1 MVALADINATLQEQ
15 NQTLDSVNKNLV
27 AMLRADL
34 DAAKRDARESGRRRE
49 REREASQKN
58 RVATSQLGAGAAF
71 KRGLIGDGLGGAIDK
86 LMAGALGGL
95 AGLIPLAM
103 AGVGRGIRFGAAALV
118 ANAFIEDALNY
129 AFDNFPGF
137 EGLDNLQRKE
147 FLDKAT
153 TGMNAAFIA
162 RFMGAKMP
170 ATIAAALGAAYAKEI
185 GQFIGGTVDENGNL
199 TITNP
204 VDGLLTSLGYE
215 DILPKEF
222 KLGPMELQAVG
233 AVGAVIMTSVI
244 SNIFKLMRFI
254 PAGRMLALLGTL
266 GLAGFDDLVKL
277 IKDSKAA
284 ALPPRV
290 VTDPRTNLPRQSN
303 AFRPYGSIKGA
314 PTGFVGEKMPAPI
327 KGPVTPY
334 AGFGTTKQPTVGE
347 RFAAP
352 EGTRRINPIF
362 ESNRPLTGQSLRSV
376 AQSGGPAPYAPTNQY
391 PLPPSM
397 DQALQGSR
405 VYNNLKLLAKALLKI
420 AGPALTAYL
429 VFEICRIVLGV
440 GPYKGTSEKEK
451 TAMIGQLL
459 GGFLQGTLLVM
470 LAAALGGAGVTFFTG
485 GAGAGWGT
493 LLGAIAG
500 GGLAYFTPNFIG
512 EAIAAW
518 MLGQSSVEYERKV
531 TQLQSGAYHADMAY
545 NLTGTSVLAGED
557 AGKKAA
563 MIMGMGG
570 GIPLPFL
577 NIQGG
582 GIPKS
587 GPTIS
592 PNPNALSTNP
602 NVAAHQAKKLAYIA
616 ARDLE
621 RIVRAYNIDG
631 EGSFGAPVGNT
642 VIINQADNSDKSVK
656 ASNTQVGNGTRAAA
670 IDYSTLSMYG
680 EARLFG
686 SGAMWA
692 NGQLNTPLY

>member
-34 DAAKRDARESGRRRE
+34 NAAKRDARESGRRRE
-49 REREASQKN
+49 REREANQKN

-71 KRGLIGDGLGGAIDK
+71 RRGLIGDGLGGAIDK

-103 AGVGRGIRFGAAALV
+103 AGAGRGIRFGAAALV

-199 TITNP
+199 TIKNP

-222 KLGPMELQAVG
+222 KLGPLELQAVG
-233 AVGAVIMTSVI
+233 AVGAVIMTGVI
-244 SNIFKLMRFI
+244 SKIFRLMRFI
-254 PAGRMLALLGTL
+254 PAGRMLGLLGTL
-266 GLAGFDDLVKL
+266 GLAGFDDLVRL
-277 IKDSKAA
+277 I
-284 ALPPRV
+284 
-290 VTDPRTNLPRQSN
+290 NQSN
-303 AFRPYGSIKGA
+303 DPIPGQRGIERGRTQQPTLNNRPNKVA
-314 PTGFVGEKMPAPI
+314 PSVSTRPNISQLKPP
-327 KGPVTPY
+327 PVTPY
-334 AGFGTTKQPTVGE
+334 AGFGTTKLPTVGE

-376 AQSGGPAPYAPTNQY
+376 AQSGGPAPYVPTNQY

-397 DQALQGSR
+397 EQALQGSR
-405 VYNNLKLLAKALLKI
+405 AYNNLKLLAKALIKI

-440 GPYKGTSEKEK
+440 GPYKGASEKEK

-470 LAAALGGAGVTFFTG
+470 LAAALGGVGVTAITG
-485 GAGAGWGT
+485 GTGAGWGT

-500 GGLAYFTPNFIG
+500 GGIAYFTPNFMG

-531 TQLQSGAYHADMAY
+531 TQLQSSAYHADMAY

-570 GIPLPFL
+570 GIPIPFL

-582 GIPKS
+582 NTPEPSTGYAT
-587 GPTIS
+587 PT
-592 PNPNALSTNP
+592 LSTNP
-602 NVAAHQAKKLAYIA
+602 YVAQHQLMKA
-616 ARDLE
+616 ARQLQKQHK
-621 RIVRAYNIDG
+621 AYNIDG
-631 EGSFGAPVGNT
+631 EGFFGAPVGNT

-656 ASNTQVGNGTRAAA
+656 ASNTQVGNSTRAAA

>member
-49 REREASQKN
+49 REREATQKN

-71 KRGLIGDGLGGAIDK
+71 KRGLVGDGLGGAIDK

-103 AGVGRGIRFGAAALV
+103 AGAGRGIKFGAAALV

-199 TITNP
+199 TIKNP

-222 KLGPMELQAVG
+222 KLGPLELQAVG
-233 AVGAVIMTSVI
+233 AVGAVIMTGVI
-244 SNIFKLMRFI
+244 SKIFRLMRFI
-254 PAGRMLALLGTL
+254 PAGRMLGLLGTL
-266 GLAGFDDLVKL
+266 GLAGFDDLVRL
-277 IKDSKAA
+277 I
-284 ALPPRV
+284 
-290 VTDPRTNLPRQSN
+290 NQSN
-303 AFRPYGSIKGA
+303 DPIPGQRGIERGRTQQPTVHNRPNKVA
-314 PTGFVGEKMPAPI
+314 PSVSTRPNISQLKPP
-327 KGPVTPY
+327 PVTPY
-334 AGFGTTKQPTVGE
+334 AGFGTSRQQPSVGE

-397 DQALQGSR
+397 EQALQGSR
-405 VYNNLKLLAKALLKI
+405 AYNNLKLLAKALLKI

-531 TQLQSGAYHADMAY
+531 TQLQSSAYHADMAY

-570 GIPLPFL
+570 GIALPFL

-582 GIPKS
+582 DIPEPS
-587 GPTIS
+587 TGYATPT
-592 PNPNALSTNP
+592 LSTNP
-602 NVAAHQAKKLAYIA
+602 YVAQHQLMKA
-616 ARDLE
+616 ARQLQKQHK
-621 RIVRAYNIDG
+621 AYNIDG
-631 EGSFGAPVGNT
+631 EGFFGAPVSNT
-642 VIINQADNSDKSVK
+642 YYITNDNSDKKVIASQSGSVGGQTNP
-656 ASNTQVGNGTRAAA
+656 ATA
-670 IDYSTLSMYG
+670 IDTAVIRKLMGGGIFMMSDDTLSTM
-680 EARLFG
+680 LPF
-686 SGAMWA
+686 
-692 NGQLNTPLY
+692 N